1 MSIVNPRFLLFASLA
16 WLSLVVCAD
25 AATAQLPNC
34 NCYFNNDCPAEK
46 PICQL
51 SLSGGGPQGPDD
63 PDRACEW
70 MEPKPTGG
78 PGTGCDQPYDGFG
91 GPCDGV
97 CVDAPAAP
105 FAQQWD
111 HWDGRPVAGYE
122 GAGCL
127 PGGPYSYFIKFVV
140 ENEACDLPSHC
151 SLCETEVFIPSGT
164 LAEGTAALVGSTLTA
179 DCNAAG
185 FTFDVTGRRI
195 HAEITG
201 QVFDVCVNGVKVASA
216 VSPPGQALVCQD
228 GANPTS
234 FQVAGDFGMVVPG
247 LSPEGL
253 AILITLILA
262 GSVVVLVHRAS
273 VSRS

>member
-1 MSIVNPRFLLFASLA
+1 
-16 WLSLVVCAD
+16 
-25 AATAQLPNC
+25 
-34 NCYFNNDCPAEK
+34 
-46 PICQL
+46 
-51 SLSGGGPQGPDD
+51 
-63 PDRACEW
+63 

-78 PGTGCDQPYDGFG
+78 PGTGCDQPYDGSG
-91 GPCDGV
+91 GPCDGI
-97 CVDAPAAP
+97 CVDAPP
-105 FAQQWD
+105 LPSEQQWD
-111 HWDGRPVAGYE
+111 HWDDHPGAGYN
-122 GAGCL
+122 GSGCL

-164 LAEGTAALVGSTLTA
+164 LAEGTAALVGATLTT
-179 DCNAAG
+179 DCSAEG
-185 FTFDVTGRRI
+185 FTFDVAGSRI
-195 HAEITG
+195 FAEITG

-253 AILITLILA
+253 AILVSLMLA
-262 GSVVVLVHRAS
+262 GSVVILVRRAS